1 MGFITERER
10 EILKMLRTGK
20 RVKDIGK
27 HFKVSDASISK
38 SISNVKNKIIDL
50 EDDVEFLIGVNF
62 LTISNNKLEFISRSR
77 DTKALA
83 SIDKKK

>member
-10 EILKMLRTGK
+10 EILKMLRAGG

-27 HFKVSDASISK
+27 HFKVSDASVSK

-50 EDDVEFLIGVNF
+50 EDDIEFLICVDF
-62 LTISNNKLEFISRSR
+62 LTISDNKLEFISRSR
-77 DTKALA
+77 DPKALA
-83 SIDKKK
+83 QVVKD